1 MIGKLKNVN
10 VFGSI
15 KKPQP
20 KGLNMIAEI
29 YYGDQCVRK
38 TNRKNDIWRTK
49 EISDV
54 TVLGYMK
61 SRIIEIFNFDF

>member
-1 MIGKLKNVN
+1 
-10 VFGSI
+10 
-15 KKPQP
+15 
-20 KGLNMIAEI
+20 MIAEI
-29 YYGDQCVRK
+29 YYGDLCVRK

-54 TVLGYMK
+54 TVLSYTK